1 LLAQVTK
8 NIKNWSIYAGAENM
22 TNYTQKN
29 PIISAEDPWSNDFD
43 ATMIYGPV
51 AGWKVYVGV
60 TYTLE

>member
-1 LLAQVTK
+1 M
-8 NIKNWSIYAGAENM
+8 YAGAENM
-22 TNYTQKN
+22 TNYTQKS
-29 PIISAEDPWSNDFD
+29 PIISASDPWSNDFD